1 MLGDSEEVGR
11 PVIEAIVKSEQARLE
26 ERLRNAIE
34 KQNENIDNA
43 LNELTART
51 LGKRDEFEIGQT
63 ANRLL
68 DRKESQ
74 VRQAASKLYDVAK
87 KEGGKVS
94 LADDQIMSVYSQF
107 RNVRL
112 ADIFGPESVTAKK
125 LEANWSPKEVD
136 GTFEFPKV
144 TGNDLISLKKAI
156 NGEVA
161 GLTRAR
167 DRTPTQNQKLAM
179 LYNLKEVVTGAE

>member
-1 MLGDSEEVGR
+1 M
-11 PVIEAIVKSEQARLE
+11 
-26 ERLRNAIE
+26 
-34 KQNENIDNA
+34 
-43 LNELTART
+43 
-51 LGKRDEFEIGQT
+51 
-63 ANRLL
+63 
-68 DRKESQ
+68 
-74 VRQAASKLYDVAK
+74 
-87 KEGGKVS
+87 
-94 LADDQIMSVYSQF
+94 ADDQIMSVYSQF

-179 LYNLKEVVTGAE
+179 LYNLKEVVTSVLNKESVTSPQFVKALRDADSFITGS